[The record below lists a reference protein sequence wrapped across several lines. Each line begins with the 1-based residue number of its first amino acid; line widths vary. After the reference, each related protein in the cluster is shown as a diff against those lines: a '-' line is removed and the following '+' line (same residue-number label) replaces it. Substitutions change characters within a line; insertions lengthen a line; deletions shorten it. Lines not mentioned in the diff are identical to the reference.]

1 MSSDL
6 HVLSDLTHEQ
16 EAVFKMQFQEND
28 LKMRY
33 KFNSMNYCDKSDIL
47 MLKFVYREIN
57 SYSIVYS
64 IKPIKNSVE
73 TFS

>member
-6 HVLSDLTHEQ
+6 HVLSDLTHEK

-47 MLKFVYREIN
+47 MLKFLVIN
-57 SYSIVYS
+57 RY
-64 IKPIKNSVE
+64 
-73 TFS
+73 